1 MKLFGFSITR
11 AGEDDDNKNIPT
23 IVPSND
29 EDASIDISNYGGTY
43 GYGLDLD
50 GVVRSEA
57 ELIVRYRD
65 LSLNPEIDSVVDD
78 ITNEAIISDDP
89 NNDVVSLDLSKLE
102 LSDEFKEVLQEE
114 FKYILYNL
122 LNFNVRGYELF
133 RRWYVDGRLPVLLV
147 VDDEDTSRGIL
158 DTRVMDPMNIR
169 RVRELAKIPNKDGV
183 ELQTVVNDYYLY
195 NDTGFNNAGQASVY
209 NMSNMGQNI
218 KLTHDSVVS
227 VSSGLKNG
235 TSTMTI
241 SYLHAAIRPHNQL
254 RMLEDAAIISRLV
267 RAPQRKVWNVEVG
280 ALPKNKADQHM
291 QSMMASH
298 KNKTVY
304 DASTGE
310 VRDDRKFMAMT
321 EDYWIPKRN
330 GEGTTIDV
338 LPGQDN
344 FSNMDEVEYF
354 QTLLYKALKIP
365 LSRVNPDGA
374 FSLGRIGEITRDE
387 VKFQKYVARLRT
399 QFAHLFKKILEKQL
413 LLKGIVN
420 IEEWQEISKFM
431 YFKYAEDSYFE
442 ELKNAEM
449 IKDRAATTDRLMP
462 YVDILIPRR
471 FLLSQVWQM
480 NEDQQKEN
488 FEHIQQDI
496 AMYGPINPVEENFIL
511 KQPGNLNT

>member
-1 MKLFGFSITR
+1 MKLFGFTITR
-11 AGEDDDNKNIPT
+11 PGEDDNNGKNIQT
-23 IVPSND
+23 IVPTSD
-29 EDASIDISNYGGTY
+29 EEASIDISNYGGTY

-57 ELIVRYRD
+57 ELIIRYRE
-65 LSLNPEIDSVVDD
+65 LSLHPEIDSVVDD

-102 LSDEFKEVLQEE
+102 LSEQFKATLQAE
-114 FKYILYNL
+114 FKYIVFNL

-133 RRWYVDGRLPVLLV
+133 RKWYVDGRLPCLLV
-147 VDDEDTSRGIL
+147 VDDENLGAGVQDI
-158 DTRVMDPMNIR
+158 RVMDPMNIR
-169 RVRELAKIPNKDGV
+169 RVREIAKVPNKDGIDV
-183 ELQTVVNDYYLY
+183 QTVVNDYYLF
-195 NDTGFNNAGQASVY
+195 NDSGFNNAGQASVY
-209 NMSNMGQNI
+209 NMSNLGQNV
-218 KLTHDSVVS
+218 KLTQDSVVS

-235 TSTMTI
+235 TNTMTI

-280 ALPKNKADQHM
+280 QLPKNKADQHM

-304 DASTGE
+304 DAQTGA
-310 VRDDRKFMAMT
+310 VRDDRKFMSMT

-354 QTLLYKALKIP
+354 QTLLYKSLKIP
-365 LSRVNPDGA
+365 ISRVSPSSA
-374 FSLGRIGEITRDE
+374 FSLGRVGEITRDE

-399 QFAHLFKKILEKQL
+399 QFGYLFKKILEKQL
-413 LLKGIVN
+413 ILKGIVN
-420 IEEWQEISKFM
+420 LEEWQEINQFM
-431 YFKYAEDSYFE
+431 FFKYAEDSYFE
-442 ELKNAEM
+442 ELKNADVL
-449 IKDRAATTDRLMP
+449 KDRAATTDRLMP

-471 FLLSQVWQM
+471 FILSEVWQM
-480 NEDQQKEN
+480 NEDQQREN
-488 FEHIQQDI
+488 AEHIREDLLL
-496 AMYGPINPVEENFIL
+496 YGPINGEATE
-511 KQPGNLNT
+511 